1 MFPGPDHTAYDVAA
15 LGGGPGGNAAALAV
29 KRRGGTACVVEQAY
43 LGGNCLNVGCMPTK
57 AMLAASGEC
66 WRANHA
72 ERFGLRGGRCA
83 PDGRALMR
91 RVAEVVRA
99 LRERNEAGMAARV
112 EVVRGRGRLDG
123 PNAIVVETGQG
134 TRRIQARNLVIAT
147 GARPVKPSFLPWES
161 RRLIT
166 TDEAAVAD
174 DLPESVLVMGGGV
187 IGCEFATI
195 YAELGIPTV
204 LVEMLPRLVSRLDL
218 DASKAIEKLLGDRS
232 VEVLLGRRL
241 TSMTADEEGVTAE
254 FEGGETRRAAVALV
268 AVGRQANIE
277 DIGLDTAGVQVADGI
292 IPVDDRCRTNVPGVY
307 AVGDCAEKQQYAHL
321 AERMG
326 VVAGDN
332 IMGGHLADDRSVV
345 PVGVYTH
352 PEVAAVGLGRN
363 QAKERFGRVKVL
375 RYPYRKSTAA
385 LVYGQTD
392 GQVNV
397 IADPETGVVHGALWI
412 GPHATDL
419 IHEFALAMRHGL
431 RLEQLYH
438 TIHAHPTFQ
447 EAATVP
453 AASWIAEAMRKKGEP
468 L

>member
-1 MFPGPDHTAYDVAA
+1 MSHSVYDVAA

-29 KRRGGTACVVEQAY
+29 KRRGGTACVVEQAH
-43 LGGNCLNVGCMPTK
+43 LGGSCLNVGCMPTK
-57 AMLAASGEC
+57 AMLAASDEC

-72 ERFGLRGGRCA
+72 ERFGLRGPRCA
-83 PDGRALMR
+83 PDGRAVMG

-99 LRERNEAGMAARV
+99 LRERDEAGMAARV

-123 PNAIVVETGQG
+123 PNAIVVQTAEG
-134 TRRIQARNLVIAT
+134 TRRVEAQNVVIAT
-147 GARPVKPSFLPWES
+147 GARPVKPSFLPWGLP
-161 RRLIT
+161 RLMT

-174 DLPESVLVMGGGV
+174 DLPESALVMGGGV

-195 YAELGIPTV
+195 YAELGVPTV
-204 LVEMLPRLVSRLDL
+204 LVEVLPRLVSTLGA
-218 DASKAIEKLLGDRS
+218 DASAAVEKSLGQRG
-232 VEVLLGRRL
+232 VELLLGRRL
-241 TSMTADEEGVTAE
+241 TGMTATEEGVTAE
-254 FEGGETRRAAVALV
+254 FQGGDSRRATVALV

-277 DIGLDTAGVQVADGI
+277 DIGLDTAGIEVADGI

-326 VVAGDN
+326 VVAGEN
-332 IMGGHLADDRSVV
+332 IMGGDLADDRTVV

-352 PEVAAVGLGRN
+352 PEVAAVGLSRN
-363 QAKERFGRVKVL
+363 PAKERFGRVKVL
-375 RYPYRKSTAA
+375 RYAYRKSTAA
-385 LVYGQTD
+385 LIYGQMD

-397 IADPETGVVHGALWI
+397 IADPETGVIHGALWI

-431 RLEQLYH
+431 RLQQLYH

-447 EAATVP
+447 EAATVL
-453 AASWIAEAMRKKGEP
+453 AGSWIAQAIRQKGITHETP
-468 L
+468 

>member
-1 MFPGPDHTAYDVAA
+1 MAHTAYDVAV

-29 KRRGGTACVVEQAY
+29 KRGGGTACVVERAH

-83 PDGRALMR
+83 PDGQALMR
-91 RVAEVVRA
+91 RVAEVVGA
-99 LRERNEAGMAARV
+99 LRERNERGMAARV

-123 PNAIVVETGQG
+123 PKAIVVDTDDG
-134 TRRIQARNLVIAT
+134 TKRIEARSLVIAT

-161 RRLIT
+161 QRLIT
-166 TDEAAVAD
+166 TDEAAVAE
-174 DLPESVLVMGGGV
+174 DLPESVLVIGGGV

-204 LVEMLPRLVSRLDL
+204 LVEMLPRLVSTLDA
-218 DASKAIEKLLGDRS
+218 DASKALESLLGERN

-241 TSMTADEEGVTAE
+241 TSMTADEEGVTGE
-254 FEGGETRRAAVALV
+254 LEGGETRRAAVALV
-268 AVGRQANIE
+268 AVGRRANIE
-277 DIGLDTAGVQVADGI
+277 DIGLEAAGVQVADGI
-292 IPVDDRCRTNVPGVY
+292 IPVDDHCRTNVAGVY
-307 AVGDCAEKQQYAHL
+307 AVGDCAEKRQYAHL

-326 VVAGDN
+326 VVAGEN
-332 IMGGHLADDRSVV
+332 IMGRDLADDRSVV

-352 PEVAAVGLGRN
+352 PEVAAVGLSRDG
-363 QAKERFGRVKVL
+363 AKQRFGRVKVL

-392 GQVNV
+392 GQVSV
-397 IADPETGVVHGALWI
+397 IADPETGVLHGALWI
-412 GPHATDL
+412 GPHATDM

-431 RLEQLYH
+431 RLEHIYH

-453 AASWIAEAMRKKGEP
+453 AASWIALAIRQKGSSYETA
-468 L
+468 